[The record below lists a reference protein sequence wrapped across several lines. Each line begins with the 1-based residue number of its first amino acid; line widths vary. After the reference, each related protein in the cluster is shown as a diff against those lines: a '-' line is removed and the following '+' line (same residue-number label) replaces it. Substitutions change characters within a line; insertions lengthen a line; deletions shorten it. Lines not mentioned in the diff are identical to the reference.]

1 MNRLLSHL
9 GPPLR
14 ALQAVLRNRAI
25 TRMQLAFLLFNV
37 AEPAMWVAIFVY
49 AYGQGGTPEVGLVSI
64 VVLVPAGVLA
74 PVAAALGDRF
84 RRERVV
90 RLGYLAQAITTG
102 ATAAALLTGARPVWV
117 YVLAAV
123 AGVAYTT
130 GRPNHHALMPSLSE
144 TPEEVAASN
153 SVSSLSEG
161 IGYTAGGI
169 LAASLAGIGPGAVY
183 AAAAGVLLVAVVLTL
198 GVHTERGDR
207 ADRPFRPW
215 TLAVDAVTGLVSLAT
230 SSGPRL
236 LVLIAAA
243 VAVASGAIGV
253 LTVPLAIETLGLG
266 DAGVGLLTTL
276 TSVGLFVGAGVSVA
290 FATRRRLAG
299 PMVLSAAA
307 FALAGALFA
316 GSKTVAIAAA
326 AAIVYGAAITLLDVL
341 GRTMLQRTTTDDVL
355 TRVFG
360 AVEALWLLG
369 YAAGAVIAPWIASL
383 VGVDWAFVIA
393 GGVVLLAG
401 LATFVGLRSID
412 ASSVL
417 PDRQL
422 RLLARIPMFAP
433 LPRVDLE
440 RLARQLDRIA
450 TPAGTEVIRQ
460 GDMGDR
466 FYIADAGAFEIVIDG
481 RRVRTQRE
489 GDFFGEIALLYD
501 VPRTATVRALT
512 DGAVWTLDQEE
523 FLATLT
529 DLPQAARAAH
539 EISAERQRTA

>member
-1 MNRLLSHL
+1 
-9 GPPLR
+9 
-14 ALQAVLRNRAI
+14 
-25 TRMQLAFLLFNV
+25 
-37 AEPAMWVAIFVY
+37 
-49 AYGQGGTPEVGLVSI
+49 
-64 VVLVPAGVLA
+64 
-74 PVAAALGDRF
+74 
-84 RRERVV
+84 
-90 RLGYLAQAITTG
+90 
-102 ATAAALLTGARPVWV
+102 
-117 YVLAAV
+117 
-123 AGVAYTT
+123 
-130 GRPNHHALMPSLSE
+130 
-144 TPEEVAASN
+144 
-153 SVSSLSEG
+153 
-161 IGYTAGGI
+161 
-169 LAASLAGIGPGAVY
+169 
-183 AAAAGVLLVAVVLTL
+183 
-198 GVHTERGDR
+198 
-207 ADRPFRPW
+207 
-215 TLAVDAVTGLVSLAT
+215 
-230 SSGPRL
+230 
-236 LVLIAAA
+236 
-243 VAVASGAIGV
+243 
-253 LTVPLAIETLGLG
+253 
-266 DAGVGLLTTL
+266 
-276 TSVGLFVGAGVSVA
+276 
-290 FATRRRLAG
+290 
-299 PMVLSAAA
+299 
-307 FALAGALFA
+307 
-316 GSKTVAIAAA
+316 
-326 AAIVYGAAITLLDVL
+326 
-341 GRTMLQRTTTDDVL
+341 
-355 TRVFG
+355 VFG